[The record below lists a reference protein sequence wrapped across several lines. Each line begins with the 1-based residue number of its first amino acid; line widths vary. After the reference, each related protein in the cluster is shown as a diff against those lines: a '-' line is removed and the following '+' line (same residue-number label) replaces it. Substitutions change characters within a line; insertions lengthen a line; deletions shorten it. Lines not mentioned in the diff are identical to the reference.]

1 MEATFLAA
9 LPAIDRIIVIL
20 GRRHGL
26 ADGDLEEFSSWAK
39 ARLIESDYAVF
50 RKFGGRSSL
59 DTYLSV
65 VLANLLKDFRN
76 SRWGR
81 WRPSAMA
88 RRLGAV
94 AIRLETMLYRDGTS
108 VREATLALAGNGIAE
123 EEVRS
128 LASRI
133 PARVRAREVALDAAA
148 ESEPAAAAPSE
159 EGDGTERQIHAV
171 LAELPAE
178 DQVIVRM
185 RYWDDFS
192 IADIAR
198 ILGLEQK
205 PLYRRLEAIQSRLAA
220 SLSARGIDRTRVAE
234 ILAAEEVGR

>member
-9 LPAIDRIIVIL
+9 LPAIDRIIAIL

-94 AIRLETMLYRDGTS
+94 AVRLETMLYRDG
-108 VREATLALAGNGIAE
+108 VPVHEATQMFRGRGVAE
-123 EEVRS
+123 TEVRN
-128 LASRI
+128 LVSRI
-133 PARVRAREVALDAAA
+133 PVRVKAREVAIDAAIDTA
-148 ESEPAAAAPSE
+148 PAPPASE
-159 EGDGTERQIHAV
+159 ESDGTAATVQAALE
-171 LAELPAE
+171 ELPAE
-178 DQVIVRM
+178 DQVILRM
-185 RYWDDFS
+185 RFWDDFS
-192 IADIAR
+192 VADIAR
-198 ILGLEQK
+198 ALGLEQK
-205 PLYRRLEAIQSRLAA
+205 PLYRRLEGIQARLG
-220 SLSARGIDRTRVAE
+220 LLLVARGVNRARVAE
-234 ILAAEEVGR
+234 MLTRGGDE